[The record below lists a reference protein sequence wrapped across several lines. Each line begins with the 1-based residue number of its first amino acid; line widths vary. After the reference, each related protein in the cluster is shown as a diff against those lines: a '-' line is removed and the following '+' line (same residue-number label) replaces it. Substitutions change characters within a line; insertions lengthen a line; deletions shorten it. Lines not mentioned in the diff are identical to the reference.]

1 MVHTTACRPRA
12 NARAERLW
20 FRAAA
25 VACLAGLAACATS
38 GSTNRGSTTSTAPRA
53 VEPERPTGGRRFF
66 QEGRASY
73 YADKFAGRR
82 TASGERYDPE
92 RMTAA
97 HQTLPLGTWIRVTRV
112 DDGRSV
118 EVRINDRCG
127 CGSGRIVDLSRH
139 AARRL
144 DMLHAGVVP
153 VRIEVLRK

>member
-12 NARAERLW
+12 NARADRLW

-38 GSTNRGSTTSTAPRA
+38 GSTNRGSTTSGPRA
-53 VEPERPTGGRRFF
+53 VEPERPTAGRRFF

-118 EVRINDRCG
+118 EVRVSDRCG
-127 CGSGRIVDLSRH
+127 CGGGRLVDLSRR
-139 AARRL
+139 AARHL
-144 DMLHAGVVP
+144 DLFRAGVVP
-153 VRIEVLRK
+153 VRIEALRK

>member
-1 MVHTTACRPRA
+1 MVQTTACQSRA
-12 NARAERLW
+12 NARAEWLW
-20 FRAAA
+20 FRVAAL
-25 VACLAGLAACATS
+25 ACLAGLAACATS
-38 GSTNRGSTTSTAPRA
+38 RSTNGGGTATGAPRA
-53 VEPERPTGGRRFF
+53 VEPERPTGSRRFF

-92 RMTAA
+92 RLTAA

-118 EVRINDRCG
+118 EVRVNDRCG
-127 CGSGRIVDLSRH
+127 CGGGRIVDLSRH

>member
-1 MVHTTACRPRA
+1 MVHTTACQA
-12 NARAERLW
+12 KATARAERLC
-20 FRAAA
+20 FRVAAL
-25 VACLAGLAACATS
+25 ACLAGLGACAT
-38 GSTNRGSTTSTAPRA
+38 TSKTAAGARPTAPPLSIQR
-53 VEPERPTGGRRFF
+53 EGPTGGRDVF
-66 QEGRASY
+66 QQGRASY

-118 EVRINDRCG
+118 EVRVNDRCG
-127 CGSGRIVDLSRH
+127 CGGGRIVDLSRH

-153 VRIEVLRK
+153 VRIEILRK